1 MQTRGRG
8 RFVVSE
14 LVIGLVLIALA
25 AVIFFDAQRPAPGS
39 MYGVGPGVAPT
50 MIAGGMAALGLLT
63 LLAAWRPRAAG
74 ADGEAEQ
81 GGIDVAA
88 IDAGAVI
95 VIMGALGALIALMT
109 LGGGFILACTVL
121 FAGTA
126 WAFGRRA
133 PVVDAVIG
141 LVLALVVYAVFTR
154 ALTLALPEGPLE
166 KLVQRGLDLLMRAIK
181 DIPWPW

>member
-14 LVIGLVLIALA
+14 FVIGLVLIALA
-25 AVIFFDAQRPAPGS
+25 AVIFFDAQRLAPGS

-50 MIAGGMAALGLLT
+50 MIAGGLAVLGLLT

-74 ADGEAEQ
+74 AEGEAEE
-81 GGIDVAA
+81 GRIDVA
-88 IDAGAVI
+88 AVI
-95 VIMGALGALIALMT
+95 VIMGSLGALIALMT
-109 LGGGFILACTVL
+109 LGGGFILACTAL

-133 PVVDAVIG
+133 PVADAVIG

-166 KLVQRGLDLLMRAIK
+166 KLVQRGLDPLVRAIK